1 MKKIKIITFQNAH
14 NYGAT
19 LQTYALQKFL
29 RDNKYDTEDIN
40 YKNQVIENQ
49 YKIVKINKSNFL
61 SFSKSVVVSI
71 IQFVPNCIRYR
82 KFEKF
87 IKKNI
92 KLSKVYKSEKEIINN
107 PPDADV
113 YITGSDQV
121 WNTIITDG
129 LRKSYT
135 LNFGKNEINRIS
147 YAASIGNPIIYDY
160 EKNFYKEKISKINH
174 ISVREK
180 IAKDNLEKIGL
191 KDVKVCIDPTL
202 LLDKKIWNNLIEN
215 KKAIKQ
221 DYIFAYEVK
230 PEQEYYDIVNIFSNE
245 NNLGV
250 VHFERKGKK
259 YNKVIKN
266 AYTAGP
272 IEFLTLIKNSKYVIC
287 TSFHATV
294 FSIIFHKDFY
304 VIPHKETG
312 NRVTNLLK
320 LLNIN
325 GRVFYNY
332 EEFVKRDREDKI
344 DWNKVDKKLED
355 LKRDSAEWLIN
366 AIESEK

>member
-1 MKKIKIITFQNAH
+1 MKKIEIITFQNAH

-29 RDNKYDTEDIN
+29 KENNYNTEDIN
-40 YKNQVIENQ
+40 YKNKVIGDQ
-49 YKIVKINKSNFL
+49 YQIIKINKSNFL
-61 SFSKSVVVSI
+61 SWGKSVVVSL
-71 IQFVPNCIRYR
+71 IQFVPNCIRYNR
-82 KFEKF
+82 FEKF
-87 IKKNI
+87 IKNNI
-92 KLSKVYKSEKEIINN
+92 KLSKEYKSEKELTNN

-121 WNTIITDG
+121 WNTTITNG
-129 LRKSYT
+129 LRNAYT
-135 LNFGKNEINRIS
+135 LNFGSNVINRIS

-160 EKNFYKEKISKINH
+160 EEKFYKEKISKINH
-174 ISVREK
+174 VSVREK

-230 PEQEYYDIVNIFSNE
+230 PEQEYYDIVNNFSSE

-266 AYTAGP
+266 AYTSGP
-272 IEFLTLIKNSKYVIC
+272 MEFLTLLKNSRYVIC

-312 NRVTNLLK
+312 NRVTNLLE
-320 LLNIN
+320 LLNVN
-325 GRVFYNY
+325 GRVFYSY
-332 EEFVKRDREDKI
+332 DEFKKRNREDKI
-344 DWNKVDKKLED
+344 AWDSVDKKLEE
-355 LKRDSAEWLIN
+355 LRKDSTEWLIN